1 LKQDAKQQQEQP
13 VEEELQQLQAQPVDE
28 IGMYLIWMALQ
39 SQFQVQ
45 LEQGLVEPEQAALA
59 SLLWA
64 EVVALV
70 AAAA

>member
-1 LKQDAKQQQEQP
+1 M
-13 VEEELQQLQAQPVDE
+13 EEELLQLQAQPVDE

-59 SLLWA
+59 SLPWA

>member
-1 LKQDAKQQQEQP
+1 M
-13 VEEELQQLQAQPVDE
+13 EEELQQLQAQPVDE